1 MRILIKNVDIVTM
14 NEQNGF
20 YENSNIV
27 IEDNIITHIGN
38 IEEID
43 KIKAD
48 YIIEGTNKL
57 AMPGLIN
64 CHTHLGMSLFRNY
77 ADDMVL
83 SEWLTKKIWPAE
95 AKLISEDIYWASLL
109 SMSEMIASG
118 TTSFCDMYF
127 FMDQVVKALEVSNM
141 RASLARGIVEEDI
154 NSKYKIEENEKLFKD
169 YDNALNGRIK
179 IMFGPHA
186 PYTCSPE
193 FLLEIIDS
201 ASKLNASLH
210 IHLSE
215 TKDEVE
221 ESYRKCNKSPIKHMY
236 DLGLFEL
243 HTVAAHCVHIDDEDI
258 KLIKEKNVYPIN
270 NPSSNFKLASGFS
283 PVNKMLKEGIKVALG
298 TDGAASNNNLNM
310 FKEISM
316 ASLVNKAVD
325 NDPMSVTALETLK
338 MATLNGA
345 YALGI
350 EKEIGSLEVGKKADI
365 IILDMDKPHLCPR
378 NNIFSTLAYSAY
390 GSDVDTVIVDGNIL
404 MEKKEF
410 KTIDIEK
417 VKYMANEISI
427 DLLNNR

>member
-1 MRILIKNVDIVTM
+1 MKILIKNVDIVTM
-14 NEQNGF
+14 NEQNQF
-20 YENSNIV
+20 YERSNIV
-27 IEDNIITHIGN
+27 IEDNIITHIGD
-38 IEEID
+38 IGDID
-43 KIKAD
+43 KNKVD
-48 YIIEGTNKL
+48 YEIEGLNKL

-77 ADDMVL
+77 ADDMIL

-95 AKLISEDIYWASLL
+95 TKLIPEDIYWASLL

-118 TTSFCDMYF
+118 TTTFCDMYF
-127 FMDQVVKALEVSNM
+127 FMDQVIKALDISGM
-141 RASLARGIVEEDI
+141 RASLARGIVEEDS
-154 NSKYKIEENEKLFKD
+154 NSIYKIEENEKLFNEYND
-169 YDNALNGRIK
+169 SLNGRIK

-186 PYTCSPE
+186 PYTCSSE
-193 FLLEIIDS
+193 FLLKIMDS

-215 TKDEVE
+215 TKKEVE
-221 ESYRKCNKSPIKHMY
+221 ESFRKYNKSPIKHMY
-236 DLGLFEL
+236 DLGLFDL
-243 HTVAAHCVHIDDEDI
+243 HTVAAHCVHIDEEDI
-258 KLIKEKNVYPIN
+258 KLIKEKNVHPVN

-310 FKEISM
+310 FKEMSM
-316 ASLVNKAVD
+316 ASIVNKAVD
-325 NDPMSVTALETLK
+325 NDPMSVTALEALN
-338 MATLNGA
+338 MATINGA
-345 YALGI
+345 YALDL
-350 EKEIGSLEVGKKADI
+350 EKEIGSLEIGKKADI

-378 NNIFSTLAYSAY
+378 NNIYSTLAYSVY

-404 MEKKEF
+404 MERKEF

-417 VKYMANEISI
+417 VKYMVKENSM

>member
-27 IEDNIITHIGN
+27 IEDNIITHLGN
-38 IEEID
+38 IQEID
-43 KIKAD
+43 KIKVD

-215 TKDEVE
+215 TKEEVE
-221 ESYRKCNKSPIKHMY
+221 ESYRKYNKSPIKHMY

-258 KLIKEKNVYPIN
+258 KLIKDKNVYPIN

>member
-1 MRILIKNVDIVTM
+1 MKILIKNVDIVTM
-14 NEQNGF
+14 NEQNQF
-20 YENSNIV
+20 YERSNIV
-27 IEDNIITHIGN
+27 IEDNIITHIGD
-38 IEEID
+38 IGDID
-43 KIKAD
+43 KNKVD
-48 YIIEGTNKL
+48 YEIEGLNKL

-77 ADDMVL
+77 ADDMIL

-95 AKLISEDIYWASLL
+95 TKLIPEDIYWASLL

-118 TTSFCDMYF
+118 TTTFCDMYF
-127 FMDQVVKALEVSNM
+127 FMDQVIKALDISGM
-141 RASLARGIVEEDI
+141 RASLARGIVEEDS
-154 NSKYKIEENEKLFKD
+154 NSIYKIEENEKLFNEYND
-169 YDNALNGRIK
+169 SLNGRIK

-186 PYTCSPE
+186 PYTCSSE
-193 FLLEIIDS
+193 FLLKIMDS

-215 TKDEVE
+215 TKKEVE
-221 ESYRKCNKSPIKHMY
+221 ESFRKYNKSPIKHMY
-236 DLGLFEL
+236 DLGLFDL
-243 HTVAAHCVHIDDEDI
+243 HTVAAHCVHIDEEDI
-258 KLIKEKNVYPIN
+258 KLIKEKNVHPVN

-310 FKEISM
+310 FKEMSM
-316 ASLVNKAVD
+316 ASIVNKAVD
-325 NDPMSVTALETLK
+325 NDPMSVTALEALN
-338 MATLNGA
+338 MATINGA
-345 YALGI
+345 YALGL
-350 EKEIGSLEVGKKADI
+350 EKEIGSLEIGKKADI

-378 NNIFSTLAYSAY
+378 NNIYSTLAYSVY

-404 MEKKEF
+404 MERKEF

-417 VKYMANEISI
+417 VKYMVKENSM

>member
-1 MRILIKNVDIVTM
+1 MKILIKNVDIVTM
-14 NEQNGF
+14 NEQNQF
-20 YENSNIV
+20 YERSNIV
-27 IEDNIITHIGN
+27 IEDNIITHIGD
-38 IEEID
+38 IGDID
-43 KIKAD
+43 KNKVD
-48 YIIEGTNKL
+48 YEIEGLNKL

-77 ADDMVL
+77 ADDMIL

-95 AKLISEDIYWASLL
+95 TKLIPEDIYWASLL

-118 TTSFCDMYF
+118 TTTFCDMYF
-127 FMDQVVKALEVSNM
+127 FMDQVIKALDISGM
-141 RASLARGIVEEDI
+141 RASLARGIVEEDS
-154 NSKYKIEENEKLFKD
+154 NSIYKIEENEKLFNEYND
-169 YDNALNGRIK
+169 SLNGRIK

-186 PYTCSPE
+186 PYTCSSE
-193 FLLEIIDS
+193 FLLKIMDS

-215 TKDEVE
+215 TKKEVE
-221 ESYRKCNKSPIKHMY
+221 ESFRKYNKSPIKHMY
-236 DLGLFEL
+236 DLGLFDL
-243 HTVAAHCVHIDDEDI
+243 HTVAAHCVHIDEEDI
-258 KLIKEKNVYPIN
+258 KLIKEKNVHPVN

-310 FKEISM
+310 FKEMSM
-316 ASLVNKAVD
+316 ASIVNKAVD
-325 NDPMSVTALETLK
+325 NDPMSVTALEALN
-338 MATLNGA
+338 MATINGA
-345 YALGI
+345 YALGL
-350 EKEIGSLEVGKKADI
+350 EKEIGSLEIGKKADI

-378 NNIFSTLAYSAY
+378 NNIYSTLAYSAY

-404 MEKKEF
+404 MERKEF

>member
-1 MRILIKNVDIVTM
+1 MKILIKNVDIVTM
-14 NEQNGF
+14 DEQNKF
-20 YENSNIV
+20 YDRSNIV
-27 IEDNIITHIGN
+27 IEDNIITHIGD

-43 KIKAD
+43 KNKVD
-48 YIIEGTNKL
+48 YVIEGLNKL

-77 ADDMVL
+77 ADDMIL
-83 SEWLTKKIWPAE
+83 SEWLTKKIWPIE
-95 AKLISEDIYWASLL
+95 AKLVEEDIYWASLL
-109 SMSEMIASG
+109 SMSEMISSG
-118 TTSFCDMYF
+118 TTTFCDMYF
-127 FMDQVVKALEVSNM
+127 FMDQVVRALDISGM
-141 RASLARGIVEEDI
+141 RASLARGIVEEDS
-154 NSKYKIEENEKLFKD
+154 NSIYKIEENEKLFMD
-169 YDNALNGRIK
+169 YNNSLNGRIK

-193 FLLEIIDS
+193 FLLKIMDS
-201 ASKLNASLH
+201 ASKLNAGLH
-210 IHLSE
+210 IHLAE

-221 ESYRKCNKSPIKHMY
+221 DSFSKYNKSPIKHMN

-243 HTVAAHCVHIDDEDI
+243 HTVAAHCVHIDEDDI
-258 KLIKEKNVYPIN
+258 QLIKQKNVHPVN

-283 PVNKMLKEGIKVALG
+283 PVNKMLKEGIRVALG

-316 ASLVNKAVD
+316 ASIVNKAVD
-325 NDPMSVTALETLK
+325 NDPMSVTALEALN
-338 MATLNGA
+338 MATINGA
-345 YALGI
+345 YALGL
-350 EKEIGSLEVGKKADI
+350 EKEVGSLEIGKKADI
-365 IILDMDKPHLCPR
+365 IILNMDKPHLCPR
-378 NNIFSTLAYSAY
+378 NNIFSTLAYSTY

-417 VKYMANEISI
+417 VKYMANKISI

>member
-169 YDNALNGRIK
+169 YDNALNGKIK

-215 TKDEVE
+215 TKEEVE
-221 ESYRKCNKSPIKHMY
+221 ESYRKYNKSPIKHMY

-310 FKEISM
+310 LKEISM

>member
-1 MRILIKNVDIVTM
+1 MRILIKNIDIVTM
-14 NEQNGF
+14 DEQDNVF
-20 YENSNIV
+20 KKSNIL
-27 IEDNIITHIGN
+27 IENNLIKFIGN
-38 IEEID
+38 DEINPN
-43 KIKAD
+43 IVD
-48 YIIEGTNKL
+48 YTIDGLNKL

-64 CHTHLGMSLFRNY
+64 CHTHLGMSIFRNY
-77 ADDMVL
+77 ADDMNL

-95 AKLISEDIYWASLL
+95 AKLQAEDVFWASLL
-109 SMSEMIASG
+109 SMAEMIASG
-118 TTSFCDMYF
+118 TTAFCDMYF
-127 FMDQVVKALEVSNM
+127 FMDKVVEALEISKM
-141 RASLARGIVEEDI
+141 RGTLARGIVEENNLSDFKI
-154 NSKYKIEENEKLFKD
+154 NESEMLFKE
-169 YDNALNGRIK
+169 YNNSLNGRIK

-193 FLLEIIDS
+193 FLGKIISS
-201 ASKLNASLH
+201 ASKLNASIH

-221 ESYRKCNKSPIKHMY
+221 NSYKILKKSPIRHVY

-243 HTVAAHCVHIDDEDI
+243 HTIAAHCVHINDEDI
-258 KLIKEKNVYPIN
+258 NILKEKNVYPVN

-316 ASLVNKAVD
+316 ASIVNKAVD
-325 NDPMSVTALETLK
+325 NDPMSVSALETLK

-345 YALGI
+345 YALGL

-378 NNIFSTLAYSAY
+378 NNYFSTLAYSAY

-404 MEKKEF
+404 MEKREF
-410 KTIDIEK
+410 KTLDIEK
-417 VKYMANEISI
+417 IKYMANKISN